1 MSGHGGGRLIAA
13 KTDFE
18 SMSHE
23 QMHALLQSA
32 DIHAAGNLSAKLAAI
47 HKTVETIGN
56 HLKAHVMGLT
66 WEGKGGDAFREWG
79 NQTANATLKL
89 SAYADAASK
98 QMNEVSQA
106 IVEAH
111 ANMPDLSRTTGP
123 QADLHKATQAMK
135 HSDSPA
141 LDMTAIRANSRI
153 EATRSDAAATMQ
165 KLATTYVDRGGQIN
179 ALKPPTFPPPASQLG
194 KTWQDTEAHR
204 TVSGEEGGLRNSS
217 VSGGTDTHGSRADS
231 RSVSGSLRA
240 SKTSIVGLSN
250 SPASGGAHSISQQT
264 PFAPDTHMEVDS
276 AGSSLAGPSSSVSA
290 PPPAHHSSQQGFAT
304 SVPPAFGGRPSGVP
318 YAGSGGGPFGRQL
331 PLSGGPLP
339 RVTGNEVTGERVSL
353 PRESG
358 IVGGKPVESP
368 NGRVPAR
375 LPRGMVVGGEQAPNG
390 TGNRPPLGG
399 RGSSGLHMGSE
410 GQTAAGRNGL
420 VGGRRLASEPGG
432 VVGRPTQS
440 EKLGARPFTQGGSG
454 LARAGSEETE
464 GREPGQGGR
473 SGTLPRGGR
482 SRARHR
488 DDERGSER
496 PDYLTE
502 EEETW
507 QQGNRRVVPPVI
519 E

>member
-13 KTDFE
+13 KTDFD

-32 DIHAAGNLSAKLAAI
+32 DIHAAGNLSEKLAAI

-111 ANMPDLSRTTGP
+111 ANMPDLSSTTGP

-179 ALKPPTFPPPASQLG
+179 ALKPPTFPPPAMQLG
-194 KTWQDTEAHR
+194 DDWRQKFVARPPTSKQLVSSDNGESGASSFAHASNGVIAENATR
-204 TVSGEEGGLRNSS
+204 HVS
-217 VSGGTDTHGSRADS
+217 VTDGSE
-231 RSVSGSLRA
+231 
-240 SKTSIVGLSN
+240 VG
-250 SPASGGAHSISQQT
+250 
-264 PFAPDTHMEVDS
+264 
-276 AGSSLAGPSSSVSA
+276 
-290 PPPAHHSSQQGFAT
+290 PPAHHVASQPLVAHTEIDSTAPPSAVPDTTTSSGASGGHSKLPQGV
-304 SVPPAFGGRPSGVP
+304 VPPAFGGQPATFTTRPIPRGLPRQSGVSSPRGRVPQTFGVEGPDDGKPSGR
-318 YAGSGGGPFGRQL
+318 G
-331 PLSGGPLP
+331 LS
-339 RVTGNEVTGERVSL
+339 
-353 PRESG
+353 RESG
-358 IVGGKPVESP
+358 ILGGRPVQGP
-368 NGRVPAR
+368 NNRPPSR
-375 LPRGMVVGGEQAPNG
+375 LPRGTVIGEEQEGNGTNGRSMTGRGMPGMHMGGEG
-390 TGNRPPLGG
+390 
-399 RGSSGLHMGSE
+399 
-410 GQTAAGRNGL
+410 AGRNGL
-420 VGGRRLASEPGG
+420 VGGRRLASQAGG
-432 VVGRPTQS
+432 VVDPVPQS
-440 EKLGARPFTQGGSG
+440 GKMGSRPFTEGGSG
-454 LARAGSEETE
+454 LVRDGGSGAEEGAGGAP
-464 GREPGQGGR
+464 GRFGR
-473 SGTLPRGGR
+473 SGMPPHGT
-482 SRARHR
+482 SRKRRQA
-488 DDERGSER
+488 DNSERAR
-496 PDYLTE
+496 PDYLVE

-507 QQGNRRVVPPVI
+507 QQGARRIVPPVI